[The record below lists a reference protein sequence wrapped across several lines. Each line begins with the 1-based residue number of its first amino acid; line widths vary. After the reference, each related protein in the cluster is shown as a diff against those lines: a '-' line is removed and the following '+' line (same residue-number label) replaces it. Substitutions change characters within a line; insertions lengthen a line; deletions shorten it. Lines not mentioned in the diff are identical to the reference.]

1 MSYLL
6 ILILCILPFFKVV
19 RCAFFNLPYVAFYS
33 VRDMILYLKERKWK
47 YFTEYGVDM
56 FIGMFGH
63 GKTLSMVHK
72 ARSLYRL
79 YGDSI
84 NFISNIEL
92 KGIPYTPLV
101 NFNQLVDLGE
111 EPEEGKQGTV
121 VLIDEISS
129 VLSHRNYASFPLELI
144 GLLCQQRKRHVYIMC
159 TAQRFFMVDKIWRSI
174 TTNVY
179 DCEKLWRFQHVSCYD
194 AWDYEN
200 SMNTHLIRKLGHTWW
215 FVRDIDFAS
224 YDTSQMIDK
233 NMVSDFISN
242 EESIVR
248 KGLDSSVNELAIKK
262 PSRKFRKQFRK
273 KG

>member
-1 MSYLL
+1 MKYLL
-6 ILILCILPFFKVV
+6 IMFLLIAPFFKVV
-19 RCAFFNLPYVAFYS
+19 RCAIFNIHYVTFYIAKDI
-33 VRDMILYLKERKWK
+33 VQYFKDQKWK
-47 YFTEYGVDM
+47 NFTEYGIDM
-56 FIGMFGH
+56 YVGMFGH
-63 GKTLSMVHK
+63 GKTLSMTHK
-72 ARSLYRL
+72 ARQLYNL

-84 NFISNIEL
+84 DFISNFEL

-101 NFNQLVDLGE
+101 NFNQLVNLGE
-111 EPEEGKQGTV
+111 EPKEGKQGTV

-179 DCEKLWRFQHVSCYD
+179 DCNKYWRFQHVCCYD

-200 SMNTHLIRKLGHTWW
+200 AMNAQLVHRLGHKWW

-224 YDTSQMIDK
+224 YDTSQMISKDMAK
-233 NMVSDFISN
+233 EFISN
-242 EESIVR
+242 EESIIR
-248 KGLDSSVNELAIKK
+248 KGLDSTVNEKAVAK
-262 PSRKFRKQFRK
+262 PSRKLKKMRK
-273 KG
+273 K